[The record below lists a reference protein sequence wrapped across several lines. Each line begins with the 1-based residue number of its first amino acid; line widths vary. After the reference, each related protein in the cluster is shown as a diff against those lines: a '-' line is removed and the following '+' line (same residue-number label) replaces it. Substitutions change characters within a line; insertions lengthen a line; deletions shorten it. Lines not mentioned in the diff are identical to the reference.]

1 MFTFNANV
9 IAAICKE
16 EGATTGFEKNIHI
29 LMKPIP
35 PIEDKKVN

>member
-1 MFTFNANV
+1 MFTLNANV

-16 EGATTGFEKNIHI
+16 EGATGFEKNIQI

>member
-1 MFTFNANV
+1 MFTLNANV

-16 EGATTGFEKNIHI
+16 EGATEFEKDILM

-35 PIEDKKVN
+35 PIEDKKG

>member
-1 MFTFNANV
+1 MFTLNANV
-9 IAAICKE
+9 IATICKE
-16 EGATTGFEKNIHI
+16 GATGFEKNIPI